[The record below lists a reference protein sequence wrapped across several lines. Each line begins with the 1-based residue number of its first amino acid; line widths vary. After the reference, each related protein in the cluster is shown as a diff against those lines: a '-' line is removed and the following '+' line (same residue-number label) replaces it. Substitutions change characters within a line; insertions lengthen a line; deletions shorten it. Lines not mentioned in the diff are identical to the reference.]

1 MANTLTV
8 SRADVRPLPGA
19 LCRRFTASGTV
30 LAGDAVYI
38 DTSGEIAQ
46 ADAVTFAHLI
56 SPGIAVA
63 DNSGGTAFAD
73 NDELDVCVH
82 GPIAGFTSSYE
93 GSFAFVA
100 GTVGVLIDDDA
111 GSGNYRYIIGQS
123 HSTQVLF
130 INPWSDNLAQL
141 SA

>member
-1 MANTLTV
+1 MATLTV

-19 LCRRFTASGTV
+19 LCRRFTAAGTI

-38 DTSGEIAQ
+38 DTSGDVLR
-46 ADAVTFAHLI
+46 ADAVTFSHVI

-63 DNSGGTAFAD
+63 NNEGGTAFASGQ
-73 NDELDVCVH
+73 ELDVCVS
-82 GPIAGFTSSYE
+82 GPLAGIASPYE
-93 GSFAFVA
+93 GSFAFISDA
-100 GTVGVLIDDDA
+100 VGALLDDDA
-111 GSGNYRYIIGQS
+111 GSGNYRYIIGQA